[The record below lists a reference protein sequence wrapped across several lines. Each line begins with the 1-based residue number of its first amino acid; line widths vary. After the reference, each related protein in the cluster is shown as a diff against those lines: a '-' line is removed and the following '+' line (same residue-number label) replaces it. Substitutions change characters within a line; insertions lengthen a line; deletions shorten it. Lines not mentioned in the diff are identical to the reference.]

1 VVVAVAVVAAAAAG
15 TAETLTTPWSA
26 AAPSG
31 DNFTCFHSDG
41 LMGYLIDRLA

>member
-1 VVVAVAVVAAAAAG
+1 VVEAAVEAAAAAAG
-15 TAETLTTPWSA
+15 TAETLTIPWSA